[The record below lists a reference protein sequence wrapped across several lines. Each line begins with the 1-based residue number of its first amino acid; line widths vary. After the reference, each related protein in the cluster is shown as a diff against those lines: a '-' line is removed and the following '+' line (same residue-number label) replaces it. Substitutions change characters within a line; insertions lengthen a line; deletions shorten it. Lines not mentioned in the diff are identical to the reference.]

1 MKNYQAILMAVGG
14 IGLAVATMMGEL
26 QKVIPFAGVA
36 NEMGF
41 TFAGMIMGILGIVAI
56 DYRKLIKALL

>member
-1 MKNYQAILMAVGG
+1 MAVGG

-41 TFAGMIMGILGIVAI
+41 AFIGMMMGVLGIVAI

>member
-1 MKNYQAILMAVGG
+1 
-14 IGLAVATMMGEL
+14 MMGEL